1 MKEVIIGGIY
11 RHFKGKMYK
20 VLNVATHSETEETM
34 VVYMKLYDD
43 YTVWVR
49 PLELFMGEK
58 QIGDKMVERF
68 EHVK

>member
-11 RHFKGKMYK
+11 KHFKGKMYK

-49 PLELFMGEK
+49 PLELFIGQK
-58 QIGDKMVERF
+58 QVDGQRVDRF